1 MAIQYRS
8 RLPYNPGVRALMFV
22 GPGKLEWQ
30 DVPDATV
37 QAPGDALVRPL
48 AVAACD
54 LDVALLHGH
63 TPFSGPFPLG
73 HEFVAEIVG
82 VGAEVTG
89 FRPGD
94 RVVVPFQISCG
105 VCERCRR
112 GLTGSC
118 RAVPPV
124 SMYGFRPLGG
134 DWGGALADLV
144 RVPYAAHMLVPLP
157 PNVDPVVLASASDN
171 IADGWRAVG
180 PPLAEYPRA
189 PILVVGGIGS
199 VPLYAVA
206 VALALGAAR
215 VDYVDSDD
223 GRLALAAELGATALP
238 ATSRPSRDD
247 TYPITVDGSG
257 RPVGLARA
265 LRALEPEGICTS
277 VSIYFEDVPMP
288 LLRMY
293 TRGTRFV
300 TGRVNS
306 RAVLPHVL
314 DLVTSGRLHPERV
327 TSAVVPWQDAP
338 YALRTPSLKPI
349 VARDR

>member
-1 MAIQYRS
+1 MPAM
-8 RLPYNPGVRALMFV
+8 RALTV
-22 GPGKLEWQ
+22 LAPGKLEWQ
-30 DVPDATV
+30 DVPDASL
-37 QAPGDALVRPL
+37 QAAGDALVRPL

-54 LDVALLHGH
+54 LDVALLRGQA
-63 TPFSGPFPLG
+63 PFAGPFPLG
-73 HEFVAEIVG
+73 HEFVAEVVD
-82 VGAEVTG
+82 VGAGVAG
-89 FRPGD
+89 YRPGD

-105 VCERCRR
+105 ACDRCRR
-112 GLTGSC
+112 RLTGSC

-134 DWGGALADLV
+134 EWGGALADLV
-144 RVPYAAHMLVPLP
+144 CVPYAAHMLVPLP
-157 PNVDPVVLASASDN
+157 AGVDPVAVASASDN
-171 IADGWRAVG
+171 VADGWRAVA
-180 PPLAEYPRA
+180 PPLVELPKA
-189 PILVVGGIGS
+189 PVLVVGGMGS

-215 VDYVDSDD
+215 VDYVDTDEN
-223 GRLALAAELGATALP
+223 RLALAAALGATAIP
-238 ATSRPSRDD
+238 AAVRRPREE

-257 RPVGLARA
+257 HRDGLIRA
-265 LRALEPEGICTS
+265 LRALEPEGICTG

-306 RAVLPHVL
+306 RVVLPRVL

-327 TSAVVPWQDAP
+327 TSAVVPWDNAEE
-338 YALRTPSLKPI
+338 ALRVPALKPI
-349 VARDR
+349 VVRSLPP

>member
-1 MAIQYRS
+1 MPAM
-8 RLPYNPGVRALMFV
+8 RALMFL

-37 QAPGDALVRPL
+37 QAPTDAVVRPL

-54 LDVALLHGH
+54 LDAALLHGQA
-63 TPFSGPFPLG
+63 PFTGPFPLG
-73 HEFVAEIVG
+73 HEFVAEIVE

-105 VCERCRR
+105 VCGRCRR

-118 RAVPPV
+118 AAVPPV

-144 RVPYAAHMLVPLP
+144 RVPYASHMVVPLP
-157 PNVDPVVLASASDN
+157 ARVDPVALASVSDN
-171 IADGWRAVG
+171 VADGWRAVA
-180 PPLAEYPRA
+180 PPLAEYPGA
-189 PILVVGGIGS
+189 AILVVGGIGS
-199 VPLYAVA
+199 IPLYAVA
-206 VALALGAAR
+206 VAIALGAAR
-215 VDYVDSDD
+215 VDYVDTDD
-223 GRLALAAELGATALP
+223 GRLALAAALGATALP

-257 RPVGLARA
+257 RPVGLTRA

-314 DLVTSGRLHPERV
+314 ELVTSGRLHPERV
-327 TSAVVPWQDAP
+327 TSAVVPWEEAP
-338 YALRTPSLKPI
+338 NALGAPGLKPI
-349 VARDR
+349 VARAPTR

>member
-1 MAIQYRS
+1 MRTLTFLA
-8 RLPYNPGVRALMFV
+8 
-22 GPGKLEWQ
+22 PGKLEWRE
-30 DVPDATV
+30 VPDAAL
-37 QAPGDALVRPL
+37 QAAGDALVRPL

-54 LDVALLHGH
+54 LDVALLRGH
-63 TPFSGPFPLG
+63 APFPGPFPLG
-73 HEFVAEIVG
+73 HEFVAEIVE
-82 VGAEVTG
+82 VGADVAAH
-89 FRPGD
+89 RRGD
-94 RVVVPFQISCG
+94 RVIVPFQISCG
-105 VCERCRR
+105 VCDRCRR

-124 SMYGFRPLGG
+124 SMFGFRPLGG

-144 RVPYAAHMLVPLP
+144 RVPYASHMLVPLP
-157 PNVDPVVLASASDN
+157 PGVDAVAMASASDN
-171 IADGWRAVG
+171 VADGWRAVA
-180 PPLAEYPRA
+180 PPLAEFPGA
-189 PILVVGGIGS
+189 PVLIVGGIGS

-206 VALALGAAR
+206 VARAHGASR
-215 VDYVDSDD
+215 VDYVDTDEA
-223 GRLALAAELGATALP
+223 RLALAAALGATAIP
-238 ATSRPSRDD
+238 ASSPPARGA

-257 RPVGLARA
+257 DPQGLVRA

-327 TSAVVPWQDAP
+327 TSAVVPWDDAAD
-338 YALRTPSLKPI
+338 ALRAPALKPI
-349 VARDR
+349 VVRS